1 MLGGYTRPA
10 PPRILP
16 LADLGAG
23 GRPESGDAARSAAGA
38 AVAAADDDLAG
49 DRLADVLLLGVDLRL
64 EVLGHPRHRVRV
76 AGVARLV
83 VPEVRA
89 VEVVG
94 AVLDRRVD
102 RRDVRRDQL
111 AAGDEL
117 LLEVV
122 ADGEG
127 L

>member
-1 MLGGYTRPA
+1 MHMCSRTRQNLVA
-10 PPRILP
+10 AARR
-16 LADLGAG
+16 AG
-23 GRPESGDAARSAAGA
+23 GACLAAGA
-38 AVAAADDDLAG
+38 AVAATRDDLAA
-49 DRLADVLLLGVDLRL
+49 DRLADVGLLGVDLGL
-64 EVLGHPRHRVRV
+64 EVLGHPRDRVRV